1 MSAHADVIIVGS
13 GTLAYCLAPSREC
26 IACVNRSGA
35 GDHPLKRRR
44 LG

>member
-26 IACVNRSGA
+26 LLVSTGRAPATTR
-35 GDHPLKRRR
+35 
-44 LG
+44 